1 MTRYQ
6 KKGFTLI
13 ELLVVVLIIG
23 ILSAVALPQYQKAVD
38 KARATEAI
46 TLVRSVVEAQKV
58 YYLANGEY
66 TNDLSNLDLTYPGV
80 RPDEKYM
87 FDTKNFYVSMHN
99 TGSPYAAVEAG
110 LLKRTTGNW
119 LINFSFSEDHL
130 QCLALGGDAAANQF
144 CQTLSGAEKRRGT
157 GPSDGWYVY
166 AL

>member
-1 MTRYQ
+1 M

-23 ILSAVALPQYQKAVD
+23 VLSAVALPQYQKAVD

-46 TLVRSVVEAQKV
+46 TLVRSVAEAQKV

-66 TNDLSNLDLTYPGV
+66 TSELSNLDLTFPGV
-80 RPDEKYM
+80 RPNETFM
-87 FDTKNFYVSMHN
+87 LDTKNFYVSMHN
-99 TGSPYAAVEAG
+99 TGSPYVAVEAG
-110 LLKRTTGNW
+110 LKRRTTTGWW
-119 LINFSFSEDHL
+119 LIGFHFSEDQL
-130 QCLALGGDAAANQF
+130 CCLASVDDAAANRF

-157 GPSDGWYVY
+157 GPNSGWYVY